1 MLASGGSDVKAPN
14 NMILLE
20 DAKMTLTLLDT
31 VGVNNM
37 CMRFRKYNISS
48 LSAGKWF
55 MFYCL
60 LLIFFKKKRNSIT
73 SKIKSEI
80 PSECQTVWFQILVY

>member
-20 DAKMTLTLLDT
+20 EAKMTLTLLDT

-60 LLIFFKKKRNSIT
+60 LLIFF
-73 SKIKSEI
+73 
-80 PSECQTVWFQILVY
+80 